1 MPKRTFSRLP
11 LHLEATIT
19 YNGTIVDG
27 DVEDI
32 SLQGVFF
39 RTEQQIKPHDTVQV
53 TVYSHS
59 KENQV
64 CQVRA
69 RVVRTTP
76 DGVALEFE
84 KNLLD

>member
-27 DVEDI
+27 EVEDI
-32 SLQGVFF
+32 SLKGVFF
-39 RTEQQIKPHDTVQV
+39 RTQQQIKPHDTVQV
-53 TVYSHS
+53 TVFSQS

-64 CQVRA
+64 CQVQA
-69 RVVRTTP
+69 RVVRTTKE
-76 DGVALEFE
+76 GVALEFE